1 MKNKNISDKENDYSL
16 TNINNYYKNFN
27 YDISEI
33 LNKYIYLINEFLK
46 IILEKTKIKNNYY
59 VKFIIIRGYETLT
72 NVFNIILYYTKNI
85 DLTFYHC
92 QKSYYYYIEFIE
104 QISYE
109 QHVFLELNSRDAT
122 TYVYKKTILE
132 LNQDFKT
139 NIEPCSDEIKK
150 IMQTIDEQLKI
161 LKIMFEFIL
170 NKLSLDKS
178 LEKNIEIIYK
188 YQDICKKISISNIE
202 TENIKIFYKII
213 EIINNNF
220 ENNFENNFQNEYV
233 DLEKYFELITNI
245 LKKCKEK
252 NNNAFWKQLQN
263 NAYKGE
269 L

>member
-1 MKNKNISDKENDYSL
+1 
-16 TNINNYYKNFN
+16 
-27 YDISEI
+27 
-33 LNKYIYLINEFLK
+33 
-46 IILEKTKIKNNYY
+46 
-59 VKFIIIRGYETLT
+59 
-72 NVFNIILYYTKNI
+72 LYYTKNI

-122 TYVYKKTILE
+122 TYVYKKTIVE

-150 IMQTIDEQLKI
+150 IMQTIDEQIKVLKI
-161 LKIMFEFIL
+161 IFEFIID
-170 NKLSLDKS
+170 KLSLNKP
-178 LEKNIEIIYK
+178 LQKNIEIIDK

-213 EIINNNF
+213 EIINNN
-220 ENNFENNFQNEYV
+220 EYS
-233 DLEKYFELITNI
+233 DLEKYFELMINI
-245 LKKCKEK
+245 LKKCKGK
-252 NNNAFWKQLQN
+252 NNSTAFWKQIQD

>member
-1 MKNKNISDKENDYSL
+1 MKIKNISDKENDYSL
-16 TNINNYYKNFN
+16 YNVDNYYKNFN
-27 YDISEI
+27 CDICEI

-46 IILEKTKIKNNYY
+46 FILEKTKIKNNNY

-122 TYVYKKTILE
+122 TYVYKKTIFE
-132 LNQDFKT
+132 LNHDFKT
-139 NIEPCSDEIKK
+139 NIEPCSNEIKK
-150 IMQTIDEQLKI
+150 ITQTIDEQIKVFKI
-161 LKIMFEFIL
+161 IFEFIID
-170 NKLSLDKS
+170 KLSLDKP
-178 LEKNIEIIYK
+178 LQMNTKIIDK
-188 YQDICKKISISNIE
+188 FQEICKKISISNIE
-202 TENIKIFYKII
+202 SENIKIFYKII

-220 ENNFENNFQNEYV
+220 ENNYKNKFSEIEN
-233 DLEKYFELITNI
+233 YFELIINI

-252 NNNAFWKQLQN
+252 NNNNAFWKQLQD

>member
-1 MKNKNISDKENDYSL
+1 MKIKNISDKENDYSL
-16 TNINNYYKNFN
+16 SNLDNYYKNFN

-46 IILEKTKIKNNYY
+46 FILEKTKIKNNNY

-122 TYVYKKTILE
+122 TYVYKKTIFD

-139 NIEPCSDEIKK
+139 NIEPCSNEIKK
-150 IMQTIDEQLKI
+150 IMQTIDEEIKLFKI
-161 LKIMFEFIL
+161 IFEFIID
-170 NKLSLDKS
+170 KLSLDNS
-178 LEKNIEIIYK
+178 LQNNIKIIDK
-188 YQDICKKISISNIE
+188 YQDVCKKISISMIE
-202 TENIKIFYKII
+202 TENIKTFYKII
-213 EIINNNF
+213 EIVNNN
-220 ENNFENNFQNEYV
+220 EYA
-233 DLEKYFELITNI
+233 DLENYFELIINI
-245 LKKCKEK
+245 LKKTKEK
-252 NNNAFWKQLQN
+252 HNCNTFWKQLQD